1 VNDRP
6 NGLVTTSYTDTF
18 NALAVRHLGRRLGKR
33 DSLSAASI
41 EVAERRLGFRLP
53 RAVRAYYLAAGSARD
68 LNDVH
73 NHFFSVSELYR
84 DDSYLVF
91 MNENQSVVSW
101 GVRIDDRHDD
111 PIVWQRNNSSPTAW
125 YSERKRFTAF
135 MRSMFNWYARAGIW
149 VKKRRRG

>member
-1 VNDRP
+1 MET
-6 NGLVTTSYTDTF
+6 GYGIFFKS
-18 NALAVRHLGRRLGKR
+18 LAVRHLGRRLGKA

-41 EVAERRLGFRLP
+41 QRTERRLGLELP
-53 RAVRAYYLAAGSARD
+53 RSLRVYYLAAGAARD

-73 NHFFSVSELYR
+73 NHLFALKELRR

-91 MNENQSVVSW
+91 MDENQSVVSW

-111 PIVWQRNNSSPTAW
+111 PIVWQRNNTPPMRW

-135 MRSMFNWYARAGIW
+135 LRSMFNWYARAGIW
-149 VKKRRRG
+149 RGTGDGRTA